1 MLGPNLFSLR
11 VIPRTWTTFKSRHFQ
26 KEIEEKKTTLK
37 IDLQELENLI
47 YPKFHEIL
55 FNEFCIKR
63 RDLSKN
69 SQQLK
74 AVINKQGRYLL
85 KGIDTIIKK
94 MKMM

>member
-1 MLGPNLFSLR
+1 MSSLEHEQHLKAD
-11 VIPRTWTTFKSRHFQ
+11 IFK
-26 KEIEEKKTTLK
+26 KKSKKKKATLK